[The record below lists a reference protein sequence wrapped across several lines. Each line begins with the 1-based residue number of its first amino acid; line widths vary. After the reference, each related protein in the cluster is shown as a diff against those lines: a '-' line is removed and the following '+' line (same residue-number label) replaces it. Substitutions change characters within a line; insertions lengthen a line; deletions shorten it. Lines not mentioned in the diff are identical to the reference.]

1 MITKSTPYMDDSN
14 AAKLINE
21 ELKNGSTP
29 ITDLQKWSPHIRP
42 THRLTWILLGGLPL
56 VVWKPEYM
64 QKVLKGI
71 GEMVEVDEYVEER
84 KRMDVARILVRTNR
98 SLGFQEN
105 LWATIDGEEYE
116 LTVVEDTSGIGA
128 KMKSYRNSNWFP
140 PSPLS
145 TQPNTPAFPGDETPG
160 GHSGSEDSDGGFAD
174 MDDGFCNNLRSSQA
188 RRDHWIKSLGRSA
201 LDRSTSDTDDVD
213 HSNVV
218 NGKKN
223 SDASYGVVPESHNGH
238 ITLNSNDFINE
249 GERRNWDSMHVAKSS
264 ENVIGDE
271 GQTGLVYMANKGNSD
286 TGTEGDSEV
295 LRHLEDD
302 HMHRTNTPNC
312 TVTLQSGQQD
322 IKEVLGETGQKQ
334 KGPIKSAT
342 KVYVRRKEVPLSHGK
357 AHYLKTDRMP
367 STQGDNIEQ
376 QCALVR
382 DLGLSFEGDEIQFK
396 ELMLDMENRDNM
408 VAAEMG
414 CKKQIT

>member
-84 KRMDVARILVRTNR
+84 KQMDVARILVRTNR

-145 TQPNTPAFPGDETPG
+145 TQPNTPAFPGDGTPG

-201 LDRSTSDTDDVD
+201 LDRSNSDTDDVD

-223 SDASYGVVPESHNGH
+223 SDTSYGVVPEPHNGH

-249 GERRNWDSMHVAKSS
+249 G
-264 ENVIGDE
+264 
-271 GQTGLVYMANKGNSD
+271 
-286 TGTEGDSEV
+286 
-295 LRHLEDD
+295 
-302 HMHRTNTPNC
+302 
-312 TVTLQSGQQD
+312 
-322 IKEVLGETGQKQ
+322 KEETG
-334 KGPIKSAT
+334 IAC
-342 KVYVRRKEVPLSHGK
+342 
-357 AHYLKTDRMP
+357 M
-367 STQGDNIEQ
+367 
-376 QCALVR
+376 
-382 DLGLSFEGDEIQFK
+382 
-396 ELMLDMENRDNM
+396 
-408 VAAEMG
+408 
-414 CKKQIT
+414 